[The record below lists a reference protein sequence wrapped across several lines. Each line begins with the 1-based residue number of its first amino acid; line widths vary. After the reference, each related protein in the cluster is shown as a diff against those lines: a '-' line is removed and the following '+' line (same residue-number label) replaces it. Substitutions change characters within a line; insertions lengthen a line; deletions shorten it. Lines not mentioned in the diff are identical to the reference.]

1 VINRPTIQQELNNNN
16 NNNNEQQETTTFG
29 LMSIRNETNL
39 KASRNITLMVI
50 FQCVLYTFGMC
61 PYLIA
66 YILGYVLEQTP
77 DLEIFTDISYGI
89 LYISHGS
96 TLFIY
101 ISFNKY
107 FRQVL
112 NGYFNFIK

>member
-1 VINRPTIQQELNNNN
+1 VINRSTIQPGLNNNT
-16 NNNNEQQETTTFG
+16 NNNEQQETTTFG
-29 LMSIRNETNL
+29 LMSIRNDTNI

-77 DLEIFTDISYGI
+77 DLEIYGI